1 MFKIPGSVLYPGNL
15 FNFHLFEK
23 NNPDEPSFPPPLYMG
38 IIREKFPPRG
48 GGEGEF
54 DISKADPL

>member
-38 IIREKFPPRG
+38 KIPAPG
-48 GGEGEF
+48 GGGWGMGGGG
-54 DISKADPL
+54 I